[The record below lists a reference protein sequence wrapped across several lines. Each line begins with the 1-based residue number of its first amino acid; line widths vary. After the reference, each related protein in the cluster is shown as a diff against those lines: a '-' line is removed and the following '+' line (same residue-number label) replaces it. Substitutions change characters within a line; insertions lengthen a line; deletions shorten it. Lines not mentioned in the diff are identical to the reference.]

1 MKAPQPPDPDRT
13 ALAQFKANTGT
24 ALYQQILNQTNQV
37 TPFSSL
43 TYDRIGDFEYTDDKG
58 HVWNV
63 PRFQATQS
71 SPMLEAYVNSPFD
84 PDEASRQRLN
94 DLGREF
100 LDPMWDQQ
108 AQTYE
113 ANLLNRG
120 IGMGT
125 EAYRNAMQQFGDQR
139 SRAYN
144 DMALHGDQ
152 QFFNQAQTERQRGLN
167 EILAAMSGVP
177 LGQTPAASIAPP
189 DYQGAVQAN
198 YQQRLANHQ
207 ANMGALGNIVGIGLR
222 GAMGG
227 WGGP

>member
-1 MKAPQPPDPDRT
+1 MNTPQPPDPVRT
-13 ALAQFKANTGT
+13 ARGQFYANTGT
-24 ALYQQILNQTNQV
+24 AIAQQALNMVDQN

-43 TYDRIGDFEYTDDKG
+43 NYNQTGTFTMKDPVTGRAIEI
-58 HVWNV
+58 
-63 PRFQATQS
+63 PRFTATQS

-84 PDEASRQRLN
+84 PDESSRQRLN

-100 LDPMWDQQ
+100 LDPIWNQQ
-108 AQTYE
+108 AQNYE

-120 IGMGT
+120 LGMGT
-125 EAYRNAMQQFGDQR
+125 EAYKNAMQQFGDQR
-139 SRAYN
+139 YRAYN

-152 QFFNQAQTERQRGLN
+152 QFFNQSQTERQRGLN

-177 LGQTPAASIAPP
+177 LGATPAASIGAP

-198 YQQRLANHQ
+198 YQQRMANHQ

-227 WGGP
+227 WGG